1 LSGPSCQYDPFSGV
15 RNDCERYQELFARL
29 GVLHTRTEGELWVSI
44 GGQAIDGYQPDAVQ
58 AALAAAGRPLAAD
71 PAAVNHAAIVG
82 LLLVL
87 VVALAAITGP
97 QTATLAELFPARTRY
112 SAVALPHN
120 LSAGW
125 IGGMSPFMVTWLSVR
140 SGDALSGLW
149 YPGGLLIMATVI
161 GALFLP
167 EIRNRSLDN

>member
-1 LSGPSCQYDPFSGV
+1 MLAFSTLCLFPLTIFCGWLSDRIGRRPV
-15 RNDCERYQELFARL
+15 LLFGLILGAASIFPVFQGLLHFGSQPVPDRL
-29 GVLHTRTEGELWVSI
+29 MI
-44 GGQAIDGYQPDAVQ
+44 
-58 AALAAAGRPLAAD
+58 AL
-71 PAAVNHAAIVG
+71 

-125 IGGMSPFMVTWLSVR
+125 IGGLSPLVVTWLGVHF
-140 SGDALSGLW
+140 ANPLAGLW
-149 YPGGLLIMATVI
+149 YPTGLLIVASII
-161 GALFLP
+161 GLLFLP
-167 EIRNRSLDN
+167 EVRNRPLDQ

>member
-1 LSGPSCQYDPFSGV
+1 
-15 RNDCERYQELFARL
+15 
-29 GVLHTRTEGELWVSI
+29 VLHTRSEGELAVRI
-44 GGQAIDGYQPDAVQ
+44 GDVDVRGYQPEAVQ
-58 AALAAAGRPLAAD
+58 AALTAAGRPEQAD
-71 PAAVNHAAIVG
+71 PATINHAAIIG

-125 IGGMSPFMVTWLSVR
+125 IGGLSPFMVTWLSVR
-140 SGDALSGLW
+140 SGDALGGLW
-149 YPGGLLIMATVI
+149 YPAGLLVMATVI
-161 GALFLP
+161 GLLFLP
-167 EIRNRSLDN
+167 EVRNRPLAS